1 MSNPYIREA
10 KPPPPPPTS
19 TGPCVY
25 AVEAGPGGHG
35 TEASFQ
41 GASFRGLNW
50 DRRQARTLSA
60 RGSKRA
66 KHRTCWAQGGGAET
80 RTLLW
85 SQITPDARVHAWAS
99 HDGQRKHTLLGRK
112 VTVRLYLERQLWQDA
127 GRDGIPDQG

>member
-1 MSNPYIREA
+1 MQWRLGQEDMGLKRHPRG
-10 KPPPPPPTS
+10 PPSEGS
-19 TGPCVY
+19 TGT
-25 AVEAGPGGHG
+25 GDR
-35 TEASFQ
+35 Q
-41 GASFRGLNW
+41 G
-50 DRRQARTLSA
+50 LSA

-66 KHRTCWAQGGGAET
+66 KHGTFWAQGGGAET

-85 SQITPDARVHAWAS
+85 GQITPDARVHAWAS